1 MYIYTCAVDLVKDF
15 GCGSRL
21 LGRYISPQHPPT
33 PTTATTTPITN
44 TQAPIAFEGEPVMS
58 GIDDRFLQQ
67 AGLVYLGSYP
77 SGADTVHCWSRPD
90 LPWPAERLEQWP

>member
-1 MYIYTCAVDLVKDF
+1 MCVDDCAPPPP
-15 GCGSRL
+15 
-21 LGRYISPQHPPT
+21 IIASPPTHPPDHQT
-33 PTTATTTPITN
+33 PSNHHHHHHSTPK

-58 GIDDRFLQQ
+58 GIDDRVLQQ

-77 SGADTVHCWSRPD
+77 SGVDTVHCWSKPD